1 MTVMTAYDCL
11 VQKPCEEIRR
21 LLEVWPVCAYCSAG
35 LGADWSGDQQM
46 DQVSKT
52 KGGWTLLKCYLAGT
66 KIDCIKWEVH
76 V

>member
-1 MTVMTAYDCL
+1 MTAWFKSRVKRSEGCWKCGL
-11 VQKPCEEIRR
+11 SALTR
-21 LLEVWPVCAYCSAG
+21 SAG